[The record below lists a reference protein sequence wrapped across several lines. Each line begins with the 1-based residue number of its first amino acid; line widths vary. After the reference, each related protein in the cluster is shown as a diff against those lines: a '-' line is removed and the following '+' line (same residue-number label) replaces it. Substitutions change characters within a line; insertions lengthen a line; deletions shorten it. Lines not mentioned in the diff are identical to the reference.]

1 MSACLLI
8 LLAGC
13 RKEQLMCN
21 YAAADISTTEAE
33 RVVLAG
39 FAARHGLS
47 TGTHLP
53 LRTHCLVIAKG
64 AEKVCIVSN
73 DLMEI
78 SPREADR
85 MRNEIANRT
94 GMPVGRVLLH
104 CIHTHSAPRTGGSS
118 TLEGGTN
125 YNYASRSLQAVID
138 CAVRTI
144 LDGKGYRPFRLE
156 VGKGTTSSNGNR
168 C

>member
-1 MSACLLI
+1 MQLCRGGYFDHGGGARR
-8 LLAGC
+8 AG
-13 RKEQLMCN
+13 R
-21 YAAADISTTEAE
+21 I
-33 RVVLAG
+33 R
-39 FAARHGLS
+39 
-47 TGTHLP
+47 
-53 LRTHCLVIAKG
+53 G
-64 AEKVCIVSN
+64 A
-73 DLMEI
+73 
-78 SPREADR
+78 ADR

-156 VGKGTTSSNGNR
+156 VGKGTTSINGNR
-168 C
+168 SV